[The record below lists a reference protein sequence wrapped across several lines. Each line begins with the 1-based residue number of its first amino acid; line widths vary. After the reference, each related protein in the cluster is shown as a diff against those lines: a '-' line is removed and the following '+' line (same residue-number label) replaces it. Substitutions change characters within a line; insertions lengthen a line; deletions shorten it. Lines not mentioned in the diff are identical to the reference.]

1 MQDFDTT
8 STQSLIDRYYEE
20 EKAQR
25 EIEQTLAA
33 LTMRL
38 DANDL
43 AMLNVIARRFRKTR
57 DEVAQEVLSNALID
71 LFARLD
77 AGERKLIARDADD
90 AARKL
95 ADEIAEEN
103 GVANVEVKAGV
114 WANHDRQITKLERKK
129 AKMLEQQQAAQ
140 KAAAKAPVTQEDDSS
155 DYDDSDDADDDNSY
169 DTDISADST
178 DSELQQSEQAAN
190 SESDEMTATD
200 EQAEDDSAAAPEE
213 SSTEHKE
220 DAKVSMFGS

>member
-1 MQDFDTT
+1 MQDLDTT

-25 EIEQTLAA
+25 ELEQTLAA

-77 AGERKLIARDADD
+77 PGERKLIARDADD
-90 AARKL
+90 SARAL

-103 GVANVEVKAGV
+103 GVGNVEVKTGV
-114 WANHDRQITKLERKK
+114 WANHDRQISKIERKK
-129 AKMLEQQQAAQ
+129 AKLEEETRKEEKESEQAEAKEVDDPEAAETEMAD
-140 KAAAKAPVTQEDDSS
+140 KAETTTDTQ
-155 DYDDSDDADDDNSY
+155 DDSDDEN
-169 DTDISADST
+169 
-178 DSELQQSEQAAN
+178 
-190 SESDEMTATD
+190 
-200 EQAEDDSAAAPEE
+200 AP
-213 SSTEHKE
+213 
-220 DAKVSMFGS
+220 VSMFGG

>member
-25 EIEQTLAA
+25 EREQTLASF
-33 LTMRL
+33 TMRM

-71 LFARLD
+71 LFARVEG
-77 AGERKLIARDADD
+77 GERKLMARDADD
-90 AARKL
+90 AARSI

-103 GVANVEVKAGV
+103 GLVSVEVKSGV

-129 AKMLEQQQAAQ
+129 AKQVQ
-140 KAAAKAPVTQEDDSS
+140 KNEPEAND
-155 DYDDSDDADDDNSY
+155 
-169 DTDISADST
+169 
-178 DSELQQSEQAAN
+178 EQAAD
-190 SESDEMTATD
+190 DEYDAQ
-200 EQAEDDSAAAPEE
+200 EAEAAAEEAVEMAAAETLPAMDSAAEE
-213 SSTEHKE
+213 TQEAEEAAQTLSVFAS
-220 DAKVSMFGS
+220 

>member
-1 MQDFDTT
+1 MQDIDTT

-25 EIEQTLAA
+25 EREQTLAA
-33 LTMRL
+33 LTVRL

-71 LFARLD
+71 LFARVEG
-77 AGERKLIARDADD
+77 GERKLMARDADD
-90 AARKL
+90 AAKAI

-103 GVANVEVKAGV
+103 GIHSVEVKTGI

-129 AKMLEQQQAAQ
+129 AKMMEKADQGTTAGEAEDETDIVAEQEEMVAATMTAEEQTPAPAMQVPAAQ
-140 KAAAKAPVTQEDDSS
+140 PMSVF
-155 DYDDSDDADDDNSY
+155 AD
-169 DTDISADST
+169 
-178 DSELQQSEQAAN
+178 
-190 SESDEMTATD
+190 
-200 EQAEDDSAAAPEE
+200 
-213 SSTEHKE
+213 
-220 DAKVSMFGS
+220 